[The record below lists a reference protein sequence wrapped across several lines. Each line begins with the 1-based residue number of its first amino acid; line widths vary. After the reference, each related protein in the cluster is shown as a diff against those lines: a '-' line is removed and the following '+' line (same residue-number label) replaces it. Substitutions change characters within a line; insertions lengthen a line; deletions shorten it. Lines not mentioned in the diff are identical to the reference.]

1 MIRNGLSQ
9 FLLHQVLD
17 ILMDLALV
25 LVEDTVYVRRRVGS
39 RTFEVGDL
47 WDCFVV
53 GGLVVE
59 DYFTAEGLV
68 LDFLFEGVL
77 LNLAYAIHRKSK
89 IDDTGNLA
97 IKCTTLN
104 SNSYMIL

>member
-1 MIRNGLSQ
+1 
-9 FLLHQVLD
+9 
-17 ILMDLALV
+17 MDLALV

-59 DYFTAEGLV
+59 AMERAGTFTIWSLPIV
-68 LDFLFEGVL
+68 
-77 LNLAYAIHRKSK
+77 
-89 IDDTGNLA
+89 
-97 IKCTTLN
+97 
-104 SNSYMIL
+104 SYEASPKPV